1 MVFSYKKRDR
11 SNNLFAALLI
21 IIPFV
26 TFIFYIRAISKTI
39 KAIDPEYRTQSPGM
53 AWLLLIPIFNVIWFF
68 FLLKS
73 IKTGFLRMHENK
85 RISQPIDTGYTYG
98 IAMGC
103 CWAAIFIPKL
113 IFVALIPMFVFSIL
127 HWTKLSNARRRLSDE
142 LNSPQ

>member
-1 MVFSYKKRDR
+1 M
-11 SNNLFAALLI
+11 FAAFLI

-26 TFIFYIRAISKTI
+26 TFVFYIRAISKTI

-53 AWLLLIPIFNVIWFF
+53 AWLLLIPVFNVIWFF

-73 IKTGFLRMHENK
+73 IKTGFLRMYESQ
-85 RISQPIDTGYTYG
+85 RVSQPIDTGYTYG

-127 HWTKLSNARRRLSDE
+127 HWTKLNNARKRLSEE
-142 LNSPQ
+142 LNRN

>member
-1 MVFSYKKRDR
+1 MVFSYKKSPR

-26 TFIFYIRAISKTI
+26 TFVFYIRAISKTI
-39 KAIDPEYRTQSPGM
+39 KAIDPEYRTQAPGM
-53 AWLLLIPIFNVIWFF
+53 AWLLLIPVFNVIWFF
-68 FLLKS
+68 FLLKA

-113 IFVALIPMFVFSIL
+113 IFIALIPMFVFSIL
-127 HWTKLSNARRRLSDE
+127 HWTKLNNARKRLNDE
-142 LNSPQ
+142 LNQS

>member
-1 MVFSYKKRDR
+1 
-11 SNNLFAALLI
+11 
-21 IIPFV
+21 
-26 TFIFYIRAISKTI
+26 
-39 KAIDPEYRTQSPGM
+39 M
-53 AWLLLIPIFNVIWFF
+53 AWLLLIPVFNVIWFF

-73 IKTGFLRMHENK
+73 IKGGFLKMYENK

-127 HWTKLSNARRRLSDE
+127 HWTKLNNARKRLSDE
-142 LNSPQ
+142 LNQS

>member
-1 MVFSYKKRDR
+1 MVFSYKKSPR

-26 TFIFYIRAISKTI
+26 TFVFYIRAISKTI
-39 KAIDPEYRTQSPGM
+39 KAIDPEYRTQAPGV
-53 AWLLLIPIFNVIWFF
+53 AWLLLIPVFNVIWFF
-68 FLLKS
+68 FLLKA

-113 IFVALIPMFVFSIL
+113 IFIALIPMFVFSIL
-127 HWTKLSNARRRLSDE
+127 HWTKLNNARKRLNDE
-142 LNSPQ
+142 LNQS

>member
-1 MVFSYKKRDR
+1 M
-11 SNNLFAALLI
+11 FAALLI

-26 TFIFYIRAISKTI
+26 TFVFYIRAISKTI
-39 KAIDPEYRTQSPGM
+39 KAIDPEYRTQAPGM
-53 AWLLLIPIFNVIWFF
+53 AWLLLIPVFNVIWFF
-68 FLLKS
+68 FLLKA

-113 IFVALIPMFVFSIL
+113 IFIALIPMFVFSIL
-127 HWTKLSNARRRLSDE
+127 HWTKLNNARKRLSEE
-142 LNSPQ
+142 LSQG

>member
-1 MVFSYKKRDR
+1 M
-11 SNNLFAALLI
+11 FAALLI

-73 IKTGFLRMHENK
+73 IKTSFLRMHENK

>member
-1 MVFSYKKRDR
+1 
-11 SNNLFAALLI
+11 LFAAFLI

-26 TFIFYIRAISKTI
+26 TFVFYIRAISKTI

-53 AWLLLIPIFNVIWFF
+53 AWLLLIPVFNVIWFF

-73 IKTGFLRMHENK
+73 IKTGFLRMYENQ
-85 RISQPIDTGYTYG
+85 RVSQPIDTGYTYG

-127 HWTKLSNARRRLSDE
+127 HWSKLNNARKRLSEE
-142 LNSPQ
+142 LKRN

>member
-1 MVFSYKKRDR
+1 M
-11 SNNLFAALLI
+11 FAALLI

-26 TFIFYIRAISKTI
+26 TFVFYIRAISKTI
-39 KAIDPEYRTQSPGM
+39 KAIDPEYRTQAPGV
-53 AWLLLIPIFNVIWFF
+53 AWLLLIPVFNVIWFF
-68 FLLKS
+68 FLLKA

-113 IFVALIPMFVFSIL
+113 IFIALIPMFVFSIL
-127 HWTKLSNARRRLSDE
+127 HWTKLNNARKRLNDE
-142 LNSPQ
+142 LNQS

>member
-1 MVFSYKKRDR
+1 VVFSYKKSPR

-26 TFIFYIRAISKTI
+26 TFVFYIRAISKTI
-39 KAIDPEYRTQSPGM
+39 KAIDPEYRTQAPGM
-53 AWLLLIPIFNVIWFF
+53 AWLLLIPVFNVIWFF
-68 FLLKS
+68 FLLKA

-113 IFVALIPMFVFSIL
+113 IFIALIPMFVFSIL
-127 HWTKLSNARRRLSDE
+127 HWTKLNNARKRLNDE
-142 LNSPQ
+142 LNQS

>member
-1 MVFSYKKRDR
+1 MVFSYKKRPR
-11 SNNLFAALLI
+11 RNNLFAAFLI

-26 TFIFYIRAISKTI
+26 TFVFYIRAISKTI

-53 AWLLLIPIFNVIWFF
+53 AWLLLIPVFNVIWFF

-73 IKTGFLRMHENK
+73 IKTGFLRMYENK
-85 RISQPIDTGYTYG
+85 KISQPIDTGYSYG

-113 IFVALIPMFVFSIL
+113 IFIALIPMFVFSIL
-127 HWTKLSNARRRLSDE
+127 HWTKLNNARKRLSDE
-142 LNSPQ
+142 LNQS

>member
-1 MVFSYKKRDR
+1 MVFSYKKRPR
-11 SNNLFAALLI
+11 SNNLFAAFLI

-26 TFIFYIRAISKTI
+26 TFVFYIRAISKTI

-53 AWLLLIPIFNVIWFF
+53 AWLLLIPVFNVIWFF

-73 IKTGFLRMHENK
+73 IKTGFLRMYENK
-85 RISQPIDTGYTYG
+85 KISQPIDTGYTYG

-113 IFVALIPMFVFSIL
+113 IFIALIPMFVFSIL
-127 HWTKLSNARRRLSDE
+127 HWTKLNNARKRISDE
-142 LNSPQ
+142 LNQS

>member
-1 MVFSYKKRDR
+1 M
-11 SNNLFAALLI
+11 FAAFLI

-53 AWLLLIPIFNVIWFF
+53 AWLLLIPVFNVIWFF

-73 IKTGFLRMHENK
+73 IKTGFLRMYENK
-85 RISQPIDTGYTYG
+85 KISQPIVTGYTYG

-113 IFVALIPMFVFSIL
+113 IFIALIPLFVFSIF
-127 HWTKLSNARRRLSDE
+127 HWTKLNNARKRISDE
-142 LNSPQ
+142 LNQS

>member
-1 MVFSYKKRDR
+1 
-11 SNNLFAALLI
+11 
-21 IIPFV
+21 
-26 TFIFYIRAISKTI
+26 
-39 KAIDPEYRTQSPGM
+39 M

-85 RISQPIDTGYTYG
+85 RISQPIDTGYAYG

-127 HWTKLSNARRRLSDE
+127 HWTKLNNARKRLSDE
-142 LNSPQ
+142 LNPD

>member
-1 MVFSYKKRDR
+1 
-11 SNNLFAALLI
+11 LFAAFLI

-26 TFIFYIRAISKTI
+26 TFVFYIRAISKTI

-53 AWLLLIPIFNVIWFF
+53 AWLLLIPVFNVIWFF

-73 IKTGFLRMHENK
+73 IKTGFLRMYESK
-85 RISQPIDTGYTYG
+85 KISQPIDTGYTYG

-113 IFVALIPMFVFSIL
+113 IFIALIPMFVFSIL
-127 HWTKLSNARRRLSDE
+127 HWTKLNNARKRLSDE
-142 LNSPQ
+142 LNQS

>member
-1 MVFSYKKRDR
+1 
-11 SNNLFAALLI
+11 LFTALLI

-26 TFIFYIRAISKTI
+26 TFIFYIMAISKTI
-39 KAIDPEYRTQSPGM
+39 KAIDPECRTQAPSM
-53 AWLLLIPIFNVIWFF
+53 AWLLLIPVFNVIWFF

-127 HWTKLSNARRRLSDE
+127 HWTKLNNARKRLSDE
-142 LNSPQ
+142 LNPPK

>member
-1 MVFSYKKRDR
+1 
-11 SNNLFAALLI
+11 LFAALLI

-26 TFIFYIRAISKTI
+26 TFVFYIRAISKTI
-39 KAIDPEYRTQSPGM
+39 KAIDPEYRTQAPGV
-53 AWLLLIPIFNVIWFF
+53 AWLLLIPVFNVIWFF
-68 FLLKS
+68 FLLKA

-113 IFVALIPMFVFSIL
+113 IFIALIPMFVFSIL
-127 HWTKLSNARRRLSDE
+127 HWTKLNNARKRLNDE
-142 LNSPQ
+142 LNQS